1 MDPSVEVQPASI
13 ARFSLSGVP
22 YFKKSSEFDTQ
33 SGDELDESE
42 NYLNRLAKARKN
54 YLGS

>member
-1 MDPSVEVQPASI
+1 MEVQPASI